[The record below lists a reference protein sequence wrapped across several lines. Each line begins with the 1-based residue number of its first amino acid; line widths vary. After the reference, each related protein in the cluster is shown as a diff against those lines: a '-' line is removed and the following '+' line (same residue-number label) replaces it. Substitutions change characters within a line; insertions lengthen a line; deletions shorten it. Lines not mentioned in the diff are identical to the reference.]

1 MLNNITAAV
10 LETVSADRREE
21 EIDADLLKKIVSI
34 YTFLSRETIS
44 GATTNCLL
52 ELENKMLEASR
63 AFYSNRAQQM
73 IETYTLVEYLQ
84 QADLLLEAEKSRIE
98 KYLCWPNFDKKLLT
112 VFQQEIL
119 VKNQIRLLNCEDG
132 GIKSLFQNNNFEAL
146 KLLYKLYNPIED
158 GLKPVAEKF
167 KQ

>member
-63 AFYSNRAQQM
+63 AFYSNRA
-73 IETYTLVEYLQ
+73 
-84 QADLLLEAEKSRIE
+84 
-98 KYLCWPNFDKKLLT
+98 
-112 VFQQEIL
+112 
-119 VKNQIRLLNCEDG
+119 
-132 GIKSLFQNNNFEAL
+132 
-146 KLLYKLYNPIED
+146 
-158 GLKPVAEKF
+158 
-167 KQ
+167 